1 MALSKESP
9 RELMRCSKE
18 LTASIKSWS
27 SNREET
33 VKALRQ
39 LADELMEHH
48 KNVHIAKVSGS
59 SFSIAGFALI
69 ATGFGLAP
77 VSFGTSLLLS
87 AVGGAVCAG
96 GGVTAAG
103 AGVVKNRIFKF
114 KLAKAQELIEADR
127 DAQESVKK
135 HMDDINKLRR
145 KASNPSI
152 THLAFDA
159 SLASLIKNLVDVS
172 KFAKAGTRAATTAA
186 SEGVEGVLRTIGVA
200 SNAVRIGLFDV
211 SVALLPLDIYTLVTS
226 AQEIDSTRKGDKD
239 KAPEAVQKLRALA
252 DELQREMEEMLQ
264 AVWQFENTMTLR
276 VVL

>member
-1 MALSKESP
+1 MAPSKKSP
-9 RELMRCSKE
+9 RELIRCSKE

-48 KNVHIAKVSGS
+48 KNAHIAKKSGS

-135 HMDDINKLRR
+135 HMDDIYKLHR
-145 KASNPSI
+145 KASKPSI

-172 KFAKAGTRAATTAA
+172 KCAKAGTRAATTAA

-264 AVWQFENTMTLR
+264 AVWQFENTMTLP

>member
-9 RELMRCSKE
+9 RELIRCSKE

-27 SNREET
+27 SNREDT
-33 VKALRQ
+33 VKALRK

-103 AGVVKNRIFKF
+103 A
-114 KLAKAQELIEADR
+114 
-127 DAQESVKK
+127 
-135 HMDDINKLRR
+135 
-145 KASNPSI
+145 
-152 THLAFDA
+152 
-159 SLASLIKNLVDVS
+159 
-172 KFAKAGTRAATTAA
+172 
-186 SEGVEGVLRTIGVA
+186 
-200 SNAVRIGLFDV
+200 
-211 SVALLPLDIYTLVTS
+211 SVA
-226 AQEIDSTRKGDKD
+226 KK
-239 KAPEAVQKLRALA
+239 KN
-252 DELQREMEEMLQ
+252 
-264 AVWQFENTMTLR
+264 F
-276 VVL
+276 

>member
-9 RELMRCSKE
+9 RELIRCSKE

-27 SNREET
+27 SNREDT
-33 VKALRQ
+33 VKALRK

-103 AGVVKNRIFKF
+103 AGVAKNRIFNI
-114 KLAKAQELIEADR
+114 KLAKAQELIKADR
-127 DAQESVKK
+127 NAQESVKK
-135 HMDDINKLRR
+135 HMNDIYKLRR
-145 KASNPSI
+145 NASKPSI
-152 THLAFDA
+152 THLAFEA
-159 SLASLIKNLVDVS
+159 SLASLIKNLVDLN
-172 KFAKAGTRAATTAA
+172 KCAKAGTRVATTAA
-186 SEGVEGVLRTIGVA
+186 SEGVEGVLRGIAVA
-200 SNAVRIGLFDV
+200 SNAVRIGLFAV

-239 KAPEAVQKLRALA
+239 KVPEAVQKLRALA

-264 AVWQFENTMTLR
+264 AVWQFENTMTLP
-276 VVL
+276 VVF